1 MGFWIIA
8 DSSTDFPT
16 SYIEK
21 QNRLK
26 IIPLTY
32 EIEGQVYTPSG
43 KEDETKAFYTSLRE
57 GKIATTAQIN
67 IQVWKDSLLPL
78 VEKGEEVL
86 CLPFSSGLSGTCA
99 AAFSAKEEI
108 DQQFPNNNLIVID
121 TLAASLGHG
130 LLVHYAL
137 KMRDEG
143 HSLQEVATWVNEN
156 ILHLAHWFTVDDLQ
170 FLRRGGRL
178 STASAYIGSILKVKP
193 VLHVDNKGYLIPME
207 KVQGRKKSL
216 KALLNKVEETAIH
229 PEDQVVFI
237 SHGDCLEDAQY
248 LENLLKK
255 QLGVKE
261 VMISL
266 IGPVIGSHSGPGTVA
281 IFFLASKR

>member
-1 MGFWIIA
+1 MGFWIVA
-8 DSSTDFPT
+8 DSSTDFPL

-21 QNRLK
+21 QKKLK

-32 EIEGQVYTPSG
+32 EIDGQVFVPTG
-43 KEDETKAFYTSLRE
+43 EDKETKAFYTSLRE
-57 GKIATTAQIN
+57 EKIATTAQIN
-67 IQVWKDSLLPL
+67 IQNWKDTLLPL
-78 VEKGEEVL
+78 VEKGEKVL

-108 DQQFPNNNLIVID
+108 DKKHPNNQLIVID

-137 KMRDEG
+137 QKREEG
-143 HSLQEVATWVNEN
+143 QSIQEIATWIKEN
-156 ILHLAHWFTVDDLQ
+156 LLHIAHWFTVDDLQ
-170 FLRRGGRL
+170 FLRRGGRV

-193 VLHVDNKGYLIPME
+193 VLHVDNNGLLIPME

-216 KALLNKVEETAIH
+216 KALFTKVEETAVN
-229 PEDQVVFI
+229 PQDQIIFI

-248 LENLLKK
+248 LESLLKE

-261 VMISL
+261 VMIGL

-281 IFFLASKR
+281 VFFLASQR